1 MILTI
6 LLKHLQSQGC
16 NFSIICIQETWLS
29 DNYDTTDLLL
39 EGFNLVTQGTKCSS
53 HAGLAIYV
61 KKHLNFTILPMYD
74 SSDVWEGLFIELK
87 NNFHKSVVI
96 GNIYRPPRD
105 ININYQRFISELTP
119 ILSAFEKRNAEV
131 ILAGDFNIDLL
142 QVNRKSI
149 FSEFF
154 DLMTSFSFYPK
165 VTLPTRLSKSKG
177 SLIDNFFVK
186 LSDKTNSSSA
196 CILTSALSD
205 HFPYF
210 IAFKLSVKTEDTT
223 QKYIRLTDSSAM
235 SLGKFKEE
243 IRNSHLKDII
253 TYDSF
258 TDPNYNYNIL
268 DGILNHAKQKHLPL
282 KEVKFNKSKHK
293 KSQWITKGLIKSI
306 NFRDKMYRDLKN
318 YSSDSTEYITLKLNL
333 GTYNYILRRNIYLAK
348 KSYYANLFQKYKSDV
363 KQTWSAISDVVN
375 RKHKSQLTLDR
386 ININGTVTNNK
397 QNIINYLNDYF
408 TNIGSNIMHK
418 INKSTSDNSNTYFTH
433 FLRNLAT
440 STFSFQLVTE
450 NEICEV
456 IKCLNSKN
464 SCGSDGISS
473 KLIKY
478 IFEELSMPLTVI
490 INQIF
495 TTGIFPD
502 NLKTAKIH
510 PLLKAGDPLLATN
523 YRPIS
528 LLTSIS
534 KIFEKI
540 IFNQLTNYLSLNN
553 ILTDS
558 QYGFRKNHSTQS
570 AALELIDRL
579 MISMDKGKTPL
590 AIFLDFSKAFDTLDH
605 EILLYKLKYYGI
617 KDKAL
622 FLFRNYLTNRRQ
634 YTELGGVKSNL
645 SNIKTGVPQGS
656 ILGPLLF
663 LLYINDIA
671 DITKYLKTI
680 IYADDTTF
688 IADLDNIP
696 KKEQERKINS
706 ELQIINLW
714 LKSNKL
720 SLNCKKSKFIVFY
733 KPPRK
738 TVIPELLIDNE
749 KICCVDEFNF
759 LGLTITK
766 HLSWK
771 KHIDKISN
779 KISKIIGVL
788 NKLKFI
794 IPDQILL
801 TIYNSLILPHLNYC
815 ILAWGYDSKRL
826 YKLQKKALRIIN
838 KSPYLAH
845 TDPMFIK
852 YNVLK
857 VKDILEQNHLKFLFK
872 LSHRSLPVYFYHF
885 VSATGFNVHTHNTR
899 HRHNIR
905 TPKIKHEFRK
915 KCLRFSIVNTFNL
928 SPSIILDK
936 IYTHSFAGFC
946 QYIKK
951 YYLAKYDSTCIIQN
965 CYVCQKIN
973 T

>member
-1 MILTI
+1 
-6 LLKHLQSQGC
+6 
-16 NFSIICIQETWLS
+16 
-29 DNYDTTDLLL
+29 
-39 EGFNLVTQGTKCSS
+39 
-53 HAGLAIYV
+53 
-61 KKHLNFTILPMYD
+61 
-74 SSDVWEGLFIELK
+74 
-87 NNFHKSVVI
+87 
-96 GNIYRPPRD
+96 
-105 ININYQRFISELTP
+105 
-119 ILSAFEKRNAEV
+119 
-131 ILAGDFNIDLL
+131 
-142 QVNRKSI
+142 
-149 FSEFF
+149 
-154 DLMTSFSFYPK
+154 
-165 VTLPTRLSKSKG
+165 
-177 SLIDNFFVK
+177 
-186 LSDKTNSSSA
+186 
-196 CILTSALSD
+196 
-205 HFPYF
+205 
-210 IAFKLSVKTEDTT
+210 
-223 QKYIRLTDSSAM
+223 
-235 SLGKFKEE
+235 
-243 IRNSHLKDII
+243 
-253 TYDSF
+253 
-258 TDPNYNYNIL
+258 
-268 DGILNHAKQKHLPL
+268 
-282 KEVKFNKSKHK
+282 
-293 KSQWITKGLIKSI
+293 
-306 NFRDKMYRDLKN
+306 
-318 YSSDSTEYITLKLNL
+318 
-333 GTYNYILRRNIYLAK
+333 
-348 KSYYANLFQKYKSDV
+348 
-363 KQTWSAISDVVN
+363 
-375 RKHKSQLTLDR
+375 
-386 ININGTVTNNK
+386 
-397 QNIINYLNDYF
+397 
-408 TNIGSNIMHK
+408 
-418 INKSTSDNSNTYFTH
+418 
-433 FLRNLAT
+433 
-440 STFSFQLVTE
+440 
-450 NEICEV
+450 
-456 IKCLNSKN
+456 
-464 SCGSDGISS
+464 
-473 KLIKY
+473 
-478 IFEELSMPLTVI
+478 MPLTVI

-696 KKEQERKINS
+696 KNEQERKINS

-794 IPDQILL
+794 RPDQILL

-826 YKLQKKALRIIN
+826 YKLQKKALRIIY

-845 TDPMFIK
+845 TDPMFLK

-885 VSATGFNVHTHNTR
+885 VSATGFDVHTHTVYPR
-899 HRHNIR
+899 
-905 TPKIKHEFRK
+905 
-915 KCLRFSIVNTFNL
+915 V
-928 SPSIILDK
+928 
-936 IYTHSFAGFC
+936 
-946 QYIKK
+946 
-951 YYLAKYDSTCIIQN
+951 
-965 CYVCQKIN
+965 
-973 T
+973 

>member
-1 MILTI
+1 
-6 LLKHLQSQGC
+6 
-16 NFSIICIQETWLS
+16 
-29 DNYDTTDLLL
+29 
-39 EGFNLVTQGTKCSS
+39 
-53 HAGLAIYV
+53 
-61 KKHLNFTILPMYD
+61 
-74 SSDVWEGLFIELK
+74 
-87 NNFHKSVVI
+87 
-96 GNIYRPPRD
+96 
-105 ININYQRFISELTP
+105 
-119 ILSAFEKRNAEV
+119 
-131 ILAGDFNIDLL
+131 
-142 QVNRKSI
+142 
-149 FSEFF
+149 
-154 DLMTSFSFYPK
+154 
-165 VTLPTRLSKSKG
+165 
-177 SLIDNFFVK
+177 
-186 LSDKTNSSSA
+186 
-196 CILTSALSD
+196 
-205 HFPYF
+205 
-210 IAFKLSVKTEDTT
+210 
-223 QKYIRLTDSSAM
+223 
-235 SLGKFKEE
+235 
-243 IRNSHLKDII
+243 
-253 TYDSF
+253 
-258 TDPNYNYNIL
+258 
-268 DGILNHAKQKHLPL
+268 
-282 KEVKFNKSKHK
+282 
-293 KSQWITKGLIKSI
+293 
-306 NFRDKMYRDLKN
+306 
-318 YSSDSTEYITLKLNL
+318 
-333 GTYNYILRRNIYLAK
+333 
-348 KSYYANLFQKYKSDV
+348 
-363 KQTWSAISDVVN
+363 
-375 RKHKSQLTLDR
+375 
-386 ININGTVTNNK
+386 
-397 QNIINYLNDYF
+397 
-408 TNIGSNIMHK
+408 
-418 INKSTSDNSNTYFTH
+418 
-433 FLRNLAT
+433 
-440 STFSFQLVTE
+440 
-450 NEICEV
+450 
-456 IKCLNSKN
+456 
-464 SCGSDGISS
+464 
-473 KLIKY
+473 
-478 IFEELSMPLTVI
+478 MPLTVI

-510 PLLKAGDPLLATN
+510 PSLKAGDPLLATN

-534 KIFEKI
+534 KIFEKN

-617 KDKAL
+617 KDKV
-622 FLFRNYLTNRRQ
+622 FYLFRNYLTNRRQ

-696 KKEQERKINS
+696 KNEQERKINS

-826 YKLQKKALRIIN
+826 YKLQEKALRIIN

-885 VSATGFNVHTHNTR
+885 VSATGFDVHTHNTR

-951 YYLAKYDSTCIIQN
+951 YYLAKYDTTCIIQN

>member
-1 MILTI
+1 
-6 LLKHLQSQGC
+6 
-16 NFSIICIQETWLS
+16 
-29 DNYDTTDLLL
+29 
-39 EGFNLVTQGTKCSS
+39 
-53 HAGLAIYV
+53 
-61 KKHLNFTILPMYD
+61 
-74 SSDVWEGLFIELK
+74 
-87 NNFHKSVVI
+87 
-96 GNIYRPPRD
+96 
-105 ININYQRFISELTP
+105 
-119 ILSAFEKRNAEV
+119 
-131 ILAGDFNIDLL
+131 
-142 QVNRKSI
+142 
-149 FSEFF
+149 
-154 DLMTSFSFYPK
+154 
-165 VTLPTRLSKSKG
+165 
-177 SLIDNFFVK
+177 
-186 LSDKTNSSSA
+186 
-196 CILTSALSD
+196 
-205 HFPYF
+205 
-210 IAFKLSVKTEDTT
+210 
-223 QKYIRLTDSSAM
+223 
-235 SLGKFKEE
+235 
-243 IRNSHLKDII
+243 
-253 TYDSF
+253 
-258 TDPNYNYNIL
+258 
-268 DGILNHAKQKHLPL
+268 
-282 KEVKFNKSKHK
+282 
-293 KSQWITKGLIKSI
+293 
-306 NFRDKMYRDLKN
+306 
-318 YSSDSTEYITLKLNL
+318 
-333 GTYNYILRRNIYLAK
+333 
-348 KSYYANLFQKYKSDV
+348 
-363 KQTWSAISDVVN
+363 
-375 RKHKSQLTLDR
+375 
-386 ININGTVTNNK
+386 
-397 QNIINYLNDYF
+397 
-408 TNIGSNIMHK
+408 MHK
-418 INKSTSDNSNTYFTH
+418 TNKSTSDNSNTYFTH
-433 FLRNLAT
+433 FLRNPAT

-478 IFEELSMPLTVI
+478 IIEELSMPLTVI

-696 KKEQERKINS
+696 KNEQERKINS

-915 KCLRFSIVNTFNL
+915 KCLRSSIVNTFNL

>member
-1 MILTI
+1 M
-6 LLKHLQSQGC
+6 
-16 NFSIICIQETWLS
+16 
-29 DNYDTTDLLL
+29 
-39 EGFNLVTQGTKCSS
+39 
-53 HAGLAIYV
+53 
-61 KKHLNFTILPMYD
+61 
-74 SSDVWEGLFIELK
+74 
-87 NNFHKSVVI
+87 
-96 GNIYRPPRD
+96 
-105 ININYQRFISELTP
+105 
-119 ILSAFEKRNAEV
+119 
-131 ILAGDFNIDLL
+131 
-142 QVNRKSI
+142 
-149 FSEFF
+149 
-154 DLMTSFSFYPK
+154 
-165 VTLPTRLSKSKG
+165 
-177 SLIDNFFVK
+177 
-186 LSDKTNSSSA
+186 
-196 CILTSALSD
+196 
-205 HFPYF
+205 
-210 IAFKLSVKTEDTT
+210 
-223 QKYIRLTDSSAM
+223 
-235 SLGKFKEE
+235 
-243 IRNSHLKDII
+243 
-253 TYDSF
+253 
-258 TDPNYNYNIL
+258 
-268 DGILNHAKQKHLPL
+268 
-282 KEVKFNKSKHK
+282 
-293 KSQWITKGLIKSI
+293 
-306 NFRDKMYRDLKN
+306 
-318 YSSDSTEYITLKLNL
+318 
-333 GTYNYILRRNIYLAK
+333 
-348 KSYYANLFQKYKSDV
+348 
-363 KQTWSAISDVVN
+363 
-375 RKHKSQLTLDR
+375 
-386 ININGTVTNNK
+386 
-397 QNIINYLNDYF
+397 
-408 TNIGSNIMHK
+408 
-418 INKSTSDNSNTYFTH
+418 
-433 FLRNLAT
+433 
-440 STFSFQLVTE
+440 
-450 NEICEV
+450 
-456 IKCLNSKN
+456 
-464 SCGSDGISS
+464 
-473 KLIKY
+473 
-478 IFEELSMPLTVI
+478 
-490 INQIF
+490 
-495 TTGIFPD
+495 
-502 NLKTAKIH
+502 
-510 PLLKAGDPLLATN
+510 
-523 YRPIS
+523 
-528 LLTSIS
+528 
-534 KIFEKI
+534 
-540 IFNQLTNYLSLNN
+540 
-553 ILTDS
+553 TDS

-696 KKEQERKINS
+696 KNEQERKINS

-915 KCLRFSIVNTFNL
+915 K
-928 SPSIILDK
+928 
-936 IYTHSFAGFC
+936 
-946 QYIKK
+946 
-951 YYLAKYDSTCIIQN
+951 
-965 CYVCQKIN
+965 
-973 T
+973 

>member
-1 MILTI
+1 M
-6 LLKHLQSQGC
+6 
-16 NFSIICIQETWLS
+16 
-29 DNYDTTDLLL
+29 
-39 EGFNLVTQGTKCSS
+39 
-53 HAGLAIYV
+53 
-61 KKHLNFTILPMYD
+61 
-74 SSDVWEGLFIELK
+74 
-87 NNFHKSVVI
+87 
-96 GNIYRPPRD
+96 
-105 ININYQRFISELTP
+105 
-119 ILSAFEKRNAEV
+119 
-131 ILAGDFNIDLL
+131 
-142 QVNRKSI
+142 
-149 FSEFF
+149 
-154 DLMTSFSFYPK
+154 
-165 VTLPTRLSKSKG
+165 
-177 SLIDNFFVK
+177 
-186 LSDKTNSSSA
+186 
-196 CILTSALSD
+196 
-205 HFPYF
+205 
-210 IAFKLSVKTEDTT
+210 
-223 QKYIRLTDSSAM
+223 
-235 SLGKFKEE
+235 
-243 IRNSHLKDII
+243 II
-253 TYDSF
+253 T
-258 TDPNYNYNIL
+258 
-268 DGILNHAKQKHLPL
+268 
-282 KEVKFNKSKHK
+282 
-293 KSQWITKGLIKSI
+293 
-306 NFRDKMYRDLKN
+306 
-318 YSSDSTEYITLKLNL
+318 
-333 GTYNYILRRNIYLAK
+333 
-348 KSYYANLFQKYKSDV
+348 
-363 KQTWSAISDVVN
+363 
-375 RKHKSQLTLDR
+375 
-386 ININGTVTNNK
+386 
-397 QNIINYLNDYF
+397 
-408 TNIGSNIMHK
+408 
-418 INKSTSDNSNTYFTH
+418 DNSNTYFTH
-433 FLRNLAT
+433 FLRNPAT

-450 NEICEV
+450 NLICEV

-478 IFEELSMPLTVI
+478 IIEELSMPLTVI

-540 IFNQLTNYLSLNN
+540 IFNQPTNYLSLNN

-696 KKEQERKINS
+696 KNEQERKINS
-706 ELQIINLW
+706 EFQIIILW

-766 HLSWK
+766 QLSWK

-885 VSATGFNVHTHNTR
+885 VSATGFDVHTHNTR

-915 KCLRFSIVNTFNL
+915 KCLRFSIVNTINL
-928 SPSIILDK
+928 SRSIILDK

>member
-1 MILTI
+1 M
-6 LLKHLQSQGC
+6 
-16 NFSIICIQETWLS
+16 
-29 DNYDTTDLLL
+29 
-39 EGFNLVTQGTKCSS
+39 
-53 HAGLAIYV
+53 
-61 KKHLNFTILPMYD
+61 P
-74 SSDVWEGLFIELK
+74 
-87 NNFHKSVVI
+87 
-96 GNIYRPPRD
+96 
-105 ININYQRFISELTP
+105 
-119 ILSAFEKRNAEV
+119 
-131 ILAGDFNIDLL
+131 
-142 QVNRKSI
+142 
-149 FSEFF
+149 
-154 DLMTSFSFYPK
+154 
-165 VTLPTRLSKSKG
+165 
-177 SLIDNFFVK
+177 
-186 LSDKTNSSSA
+186 
-196 CILTSALSD
+196 
-205 HFPYF
+205 
-210 IAFKLSVKTEDTT
+210 
-223 QKYIRLTDSSAM
+223 
-235 SLGKFKEE
+235 
-243 IRNSHLKDII
+243 
-253 TYDSF
+253 
-258 TDPNYNYNIL
+258 
-268 DGILNHAKQKHLPL
+268 
-282 KEVKFNKSKHK
+282 
-293 KSQWITKGLIKSI
+293 
-306 NFRDKMYRDLKN
+306 
-318 YSSDSTEYITLKLNL
+318 
-333 GTYNYILRRNIYLAK
+333 K
-348 KSYYANLFQKYKSDV
+348 KSYYANLFQKYKSNV

-397 QNIINYLNDYF
+397 QNIIYYLNDYF

-418 INKSTSDNSNTYFTH
+418 INKSTSDNSNTHFTH
-433 FLRNLAT
+433 FLRNP
-440 STFSFQLVTE
+440 TFSFQSVTE

-478 IFEELSMPLTVI
+478 IIEELSMPLTVI

-510 PLLKAGDPLLATN
+510 PLLKAGDPLIATN

-540 IFNQLTNYLSLNN
+540 IFNQLTNYLSLNK

-590 AIFLDFSKAFDTLDH
+590 AIILDFSKAFDTLDH

-622 FLFRNYLTNRRQ
+622 FLFRNYLTNKRQ
-634 YTELGGVKSNL
+634 YTELGVVK

-696 KKEQERKINS
+696 KNEQERKINS

-714 LKSNKL
+714 LKSNKV
-720 SLNCKKSKFIVFY
+720 SLNCKKSKFIVLY
-733 KPPRK
+733 IPPRK
-738 TVIPELLIDNE
+738 TVIPELIIDNE

-759 LGLTITK
+759 LGLTITQ

-815 ILAWGYDSKRL
+815 ILVWGYDSKRL

-857 VKDILEQNHLKFLFK
+857 VKDILDQNHLKFLFK
-872 LSHRSLPVYFYHF
+872 LSHRSLPNYFYHF
-885 VSATGFNVHTHNTR
+885 VSATGFDVHTHNTR

-915 KCLRFSIVNTFNL
+915 KCLRFSIVNTAHYL
-928 SPSIILDK
+928 IIFITL
-936 IYTHSFAGFC
+936 YLLLVLMFTH
-946 QYIKK
+946 IT
-951 YYLAKYDSTCIIQN
+951 LAIVIIFEHL
-965 CYVCQKIN
+965 K
-973 T
+973 